1 MLGDLESTITVVLS
15 YNDNFGTQESVTSRE
30 LGNAFGQNINIS
42 YQNDEA
48 NPSSF
53 TALSN
58 QPLISVTN
66 DTETTTSYEILIG
79 SGLIP

>member
-15 YNDNFGTQESVTSRE
+15 YNDNFGTQESVSSRE
-30 LGNAFGQNINIS
+30 LGNAFVQNINIS

-48 NPSSF
+48 NPSSL

-58 QPLISVTN
+58 QPLIFVTN
-66 DTETTTSYEILIG
+66 DTETTTA
-79 SGLIP
+79 

>member
-15 YNDNFGTQESVTSRE
+15 YNDNFGTLESVSSRE

-48 NPSSF
+48 NPSSL

-58 QPLISVTN
+58 QPLIFVTN
-66 DTETTTSYEILIG
+66 DTETTTA
-79 SGLIP
+79 